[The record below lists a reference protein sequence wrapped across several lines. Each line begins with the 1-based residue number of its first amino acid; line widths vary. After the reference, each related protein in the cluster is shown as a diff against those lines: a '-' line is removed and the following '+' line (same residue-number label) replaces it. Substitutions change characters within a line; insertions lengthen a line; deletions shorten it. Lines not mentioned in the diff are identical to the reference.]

1 MKELEKDAAPVS
13 EKQEAKPVTA
23 VQNAAPATETD
34 ALLQDLKQVLEIS
47 DEEETQ
53 TAPKAEEAPS
63 ESETPAAEAAA
74 TQAEK
79 PEETEAAPASEE
91 KAKAAPAA
99 EEKKSE
105 TEPKAEE
112 KFESDGEAIRRAIAE
127 SVQKVES
134 AKKAE
139 PAKKAAPVQ
148 KAEPEANAEA
158 AAVDDE
164 KLLAELHMLI
174 GDPVKPK
181 PVQSRSGVSPAGPGS
196 PLTAPKPRP
205 VARITPDTLK
215 NVSDDY
221 DELGEADT
229 MGVPGW
235 IKGAFILLLSLL
247 VGAMTLY
254 AVASDLLGEIF

>member
-1 MKELEKDAAPVS
+1 MKELEKDAAPAS

-23 VQNAAPATETD
+23 EQNAAPATETD

-47 DEEETQ
+47 KEEETQ
-53 TAPKAEEAPS
+53 TAPKAEETPA
-63 ESETPAAEAAA
+63 ESETPAAEAAG

-79 PEETEAAPASEE
+79 PEEAE
-91 KAKAAPAA
+91 AAPAA
-99 EEKKSE
+99 EEKKPAAES
-105 TEPKAEE
+105 KAEE
-112 KFESDGEAIRRAIAE
+112 TDESDDEAIRKAIAE
-127 SVQKVES
+127 SV
-134 AKKAE
+134 KKAE
-139 PAKKAAPVQ
+139 PVKKVEPVR